1 MQESRLKNE
10 TNFEHDMKKRHIA
23 EFRVN
28 MTWFSAE
35 YDIKRCHM
43 DKKYGIWHWYIEYD
57 SVYTNLPTVYDCLF
71 ICFLILVSGP
81 AEEGIMRMMRN
92 YLAYYWDVSMFRQAS
107 DNE

>member
-1 MQESRLKNE
+1 MSIALKFFWTEFHMRSMQESRLKNE

-43 DKKYGIWHWYIEYD
+43 DKKYGI
-57 SVYTNLPTVYDCLF
+57 
-71 ICFLILVSGP
+71 
-81 AEEGIMRMMRN
+81 
-92 YLAYYWDVSMFRQAS
+92 
-107 DNE
+107 